1 MFGLHFAL
9 PVFINSTVFQ
19 LSLFSDNILK
29 KGSKSGERI
38 DERINRMESNGIKPQ
53 GIIMNI
59 DFEKEIGSIAA
70 QIIEKYKP
78 EKIILFGSAVNGQ
91 LGLDSDVDLLVIKKD
106 TPLYGADRI
115 RELSRIIDRNIPVD
129 FLVYRP
135 EEFQKRLEMGDP
147 FLKAVLKEGKVLYG

>member
-1 MFGLHFAL
+1 
-9 PVFINSTVFQ
+9 
-19 LSLFSDNILK
+19 
-29 KGSKSGERI
+29 
-38 DERINRMESNGIKPQ
+38 
-53 GIIMNI
+53 MNI
-59 DFEKEIGSIAA
+59 DFEKEIGSITA
-70 QIIEKYKP
+70 QIIKKYKP
-78 EKIILFGSAVNGQ
+78 EKIIMFGSAVNGQ